1 MQIIAH
7 ISANTQSIFGGFAPQ
22 ALYLVVIHRT
32 IIFHKLTY
40 EDKMTKFLSRFCT
53 LVATVLMSATAVAA
67 ASEPAKKIINIGIY
81 APFTSKSAYIGR
93 NILGAM
99 EIARGQLNAAE
110 IDYEFYTLDILP
122 AKANSANTLQKFV
135 EAHHI
140 NVLLTE
146 GVDTGTVVAPLAKK
160 NSLIHFCLDCAAV
173 ADGKNTF
180 QAQSPN
186 HQRGALLTSA
196 MKPEFVAQF
205 KQEYFS
211 QPVTEA
217 GYAYDIFHLLNTS
230 AVLAMKSNATF
241 SSQAIASNLL
251 ALESGTGLL
260 GSFRMNKQGLA
271 YQKESLTA

>member
-1 MQIIAH
+1 MV
-7 ISANTQSIFGGFAPQ
+7 STGT
-22 ALYLVVIHRT
+22 VV
-32 IIFHKLTY
+32 
-40 EDKMTKFLSRFCT
+40 
-53 LVATVLMSATAVAA
+53 
-67 ASEPAKKIINIGIY
+67 ASEPTKKIINIGIY

-99 EIARGQLNAAE
+99 EIARGQLKSSE
-110 IDYEFYTLDILP
+110 INYEFYTLDKFS
-122 AKANSANTLQKFV
+122 AHANTVNTLQKFID
-135 EAHHI
+135 AHHI

-146 GVDTGTVVAPLAKK
+146 GADTGTMAVPLAKK
-160 NSLIHFCLDCAAV
+160 NSLIHFCLGCDAV

-186 HQRGALLTSA
+186 HQHGALLTSA

-217 GYAYDIFHLLNTS
+217 GYAYDIFHFLNNS
-230 AVLAMKSNATF
+230 AVIAMKTNTNF

-251 ALESGTGLL
+251 ALKSGTGLM
-260 GSFRMNKQGLA
+260 GPFRMDKQGIS
-271 YQKESLTA
+271 YQKETLTV